1 MLYDNSRFL
10 ALCVIILL
18 ASGYSSLILRVYV
31 RLKKNAWG
39 WDDTVAVISSVP
51 FAWLCAETIIAAN
64 NGLGAH
70 AEHITP
76 AMQLQAYKAFVLFQ
90 VAYCISIILI
100 KISIALTFV
109 RIMTDQ
115 TIMLWVLRITI
126 AIFVSVTLSV
136 AIYCMFQ
143 CRPIAKSWDPTIE
156 GYCEPA
162 NILASLSM
170 TVTVCSIISDLII
183 AALPIPLLWNVQINR
198 SAKFA
203 AGFLLSLGLFAC
215 ICAIVRLS
223 YTLALNSTEDYLFHV
238 YGVTVWCFAE
248 VGVALTVGCLST
260 LRPLC
265 VSCLGGSMK
274 STGRQTTSFR
284 NGTGYELRS
293 KNGVIHS
300 TVDHGQVSSGAVA
313 TSDGG
318 ASFTDNESNRSILG
332 PSEIRVIKQYHVD
345 SRSAV

>member
-1 MLYDNSRFL
+1 M
-10 ALCVIILL
+10 
-18 ASGYSSLILRVYV
+18 
-31 RLKKNAWG
+31 
-39 WDDTVAVISSVP
+39 
-51 FAWLCAETIIAAN
+51 ET
-64 NGLGAH
+64 
-70 AEHITP
+70 
-76 AMQLQAYKAFVLFQ
+76 QAYKAFVLFQ
-90 VAYCISIILI
+90 VAYCTSIILI
-100 KISIALTFV
+100 KLSIALTFV

-115 TIMLWVLRITI
+115 VIILWILRITVGL
-126 AIFVSVTLSV
+126 FTLVTTAV

-156 GYCEPA
+156 G
-162 NILASLSM
+162 I
-170 TVTVCSIISDLII
+170 VSDLII
-183 AALPIPLLWNVQINR
+183 SALPIPLLWNVKINR
-198 SAKFA
+198 YSKIA

-223 YTLALNSTEDYLFHV
+223 YTLALNATEEYLFQV

-265 VSCLGGSMK
+265 ASCLGGSMK
-274 STGRQTTSFR
+274 STGRSTSFR
-284 NGTGYELRS
+284 SGDRYELRS

-300 TVDHGQVSSGAVA
+300 SVQHGQVQSGATAV
-313 TSDGG
+313 SDGG

-332 PSEIRVIKQYHVD
+332 PADIRVIKQYHVD